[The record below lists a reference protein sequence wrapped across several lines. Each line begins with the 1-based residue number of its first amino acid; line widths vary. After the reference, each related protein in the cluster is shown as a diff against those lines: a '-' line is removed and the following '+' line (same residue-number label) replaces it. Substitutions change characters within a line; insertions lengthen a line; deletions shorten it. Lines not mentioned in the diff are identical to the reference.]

1 MDKIQYLTPL
11 EVERLYRIPVASLA
25 TMRSR
30 GGGPKY
36 IKRRGS
42 RVIYRDCDVREWL
55 EAGLRES
62 TSDAGTSES
71 RHQKNAEPESFE
83 TCSRSKQVGQGG
95 EK

>member
-1 MDKIQYLTPL
+1 METITYLTPL
-11 EVERLYRIPVASLA
+11 EVESRYRIPVATQA

-36 IKRRGS
+36 IKRGS

-62 TSDAGTSES
+62 TSDTGAQSRQRHSTSEPELSKNRS
-71 RHQKNAEPESFE
+71 RPKRRRP
-83 TCSRSKQVGQGG
+83 RG
-95 EK
+95 